1 MAFQP
6 NDIYTVSGGANLFNY
21 WNPFVIKFDS
31 SSFYTWEEDNL
42 PLYDLDERTEYLWE
56 KLGWPTSSVPGLAL
70 TVSSTID
77 KSLELSTNM
86 FTSVQDA
93 IDALPEV
100 IRFPTLIEIAASGDL
115 GEIHLDGIRCDQNG
129 SLEIVNR
136 VFGEL
141 SGTNDRFNST
151 DTYGVARSVLTND
164 SLNYDFNNTSALGL
178 SANVSSL
185 WQDNWDS
192 MWFGINYNQDKTLPN
207 YLNLGLGNKSSDTF
221 NRISA
226 SQASIS
232 VPDVKAPTSN
242 ALDDTIDYS
251 GIRNTGALLTDEDYA
266 RLGIATDD
274 KIVGSWTGNYARKV
288 KVSNCDGPIY
298 IRGIHVNSASGASVP
313 FTHIHEIGFEV
324 DSTKGLVIENCGV
337 ARASRVGLSVANS
350 KVIMR
355 RRFFAARNYDS
366 AARGTLEDVGVLAT
380 NSKLIFETDDHTN
393 GSDSV
398 FNVGHQKIGIK
409 LVGSEILNEGTADSS
424 QGDPCIL
431 GVYACEEGISAK
443 QSTVSFN
450 GLVDVYNCG
459 VGFKFNESTL
469 ESDSI
474 IANACSHA
482 GLELNN
488 SKFLY
493 NKNLIKPTAYPQLS
507 NSYHLSKSLF
517 LGNGQSIKAKSSVI
531 ESVDASSDL
540 PYKHGE
546 FASIETHGQILDG
559 GSLPAIE
566 LKNTFADI
574 IHLYSY
580 SEQQPDAASRGLH
593 ISLEHSNLNLRGSEV
608 HATIIS
614 NRGAKSG
621 SNIHVNNNSTLNIAG
636 ATHISQSDFGIFANN
651 NSVVNFR
658 PQFEKDIDTYSLSS
672 WNLSS
677 TGNHTNIE
685 VHGLKGCVAANNNSV
700 IDIKNLGDFAT
711 SYENSDEEVGL
722 LFSDAE
728 ADIIYNNATS
738 GGSFAFYPFT
748 LNDASAALDWMD
760 YKGELHPS
768 SSPSLKKFSNSVIGQ
783 CKYNYLIHD
792 LTNPDVYEFRKFSN
806 GGMCVRA
813 YGNSTVNA
821 QNVNFV
827 TGPVNADDV
836 FLDPNLNVAGGCNDL
851 RIWSFGGGSTLN
863 ASYLSVSGVYPVS
876 AGYHGPRS
884 VYFDSS
890 STDPSTVACSA
901 FIHAPYW
908 QGRQFET
915 NRQQYSMRAQ
925 LIPWA
930 EYNLQDGVESNEAVS
945 ALSGVPGFWNIL
957 TLSSVATLD
966 QFGLGVSSVSSV
978 GFPNVLRS
986 VSISSADVEH
996 YRRRS
1001 KAQWGPNEPYGFG
1014 PSSYENWGPY
1024 RLFLE
1029 IDGAALGLKYLDLS
1043 SATHAVHDDYD
1054 TIPYQTLAQGYFLS
1068 GSCSATASAVDL
1080 YFNKLYTTEYAPYT
1094 EVSGTDVFAVSG
1106 YYHPNI
1112 FIRPSAYNILLDES
1126 ASNTFANAKHC
1137 NMPHLDRP
1145 SLVNIYRSTSTGT
1158 GAGLGSTTQPGF
1170 GQGFLGVANF
1180 DIDRDI

>member
-1 MAFQP
+1 MAFQQD
-6 NDIYTVSGGANLFNY
+6 DIYTVSGGANLFDY

-70 TVSSTID
+70 TVSSSID
-77 KSLELSTNM
+77 QSYEFSANM

-93 IDALPEV
+93 IDALPEI
-100 IRFPTLIEIAASGDL
+100 IRFPTMIEIAASGDL
-115 GEIHLDGIRCDQNG
+115 GEIHLDGIRCTKNG

-141 SGTNDRFNST
+141 SGTNDKFNST
-151 DTYGVARSVLTND
+151 DGYGVARSVLTED
-164 SLNYDFNNTSALGL
+164 SLQYDFQNTSALTL
-178 SANVSSL
+178 SANLSSL
-185 WQDNWDS
+185 WADNWDS

-221 NRISA
+221 NVVSPGI
-226 SQASIS
+226 ASIS

-242 ALDDTIDYS
+242 AEDSTVDYS
-251 GIRNTGALLTDEDYA
+251 GITGDGLLVTDQTYA
-266 RLGIATDD
+266 RTGIATND
-274 KIVGSWTGNYARKV
+274 KIIGSWTGNYARKV

-298 IRGIHVNSASGASVP
+298 IRNIHVNAASGSSEP
-313 FTHIHEIGFEV
+313 FTHVHEIGFEV
-324 DSTKGLVIENCGV
+324 DSTNNLVIENCGV
-337 ARASRVGLSVANS
+337 ARASRTGLSLANS

-355 RRFFAARNYDS
+355 RRFFSARNYDT
-366 AARGTLEDVGVLAT
+366 ADRGTLEDVGVLAT
-380 NSKLIFETDDHTN
+380 NSKIIFETDDHTN

-409 LVGSEILNEGTADSS
+409 LIGSEILNEGATDTALT
-424 QGDPCIL
+424 DPCIL

-443 QSTVSFN
+443 QSTISFN

-459 VGFKFNESTL
+459 TGIKLNQSTL

-474 IANACSHA
+474 IAHGCTHE
-482 GLELNN
+482 GLDLEG
-488 SKFLY
+488 SKFVY
-493 NKNLIKPTAYPQLS
+493 NKNLIRPATYPQLPTT
-507 NSYHLSKSLF
+507 HFLTKVFF
-517 LGNGQSIKAKSSVI
+517 LGNGQSIKARSSSIV
-531 ESVDASSDL
+531 SVDASADV
-540 PYKHGE
+540 PWKHGE
-546 FASIETHGQILDG
+546 FASIEAHGLVSEAN
-559 GSLPAIE
+559 SLPSID
-566 LKNTFADI
+566 LKNSHGEI
-574 IHLYSY
+574 IHLFSY
-580 SEQQPDAASRGLH
+580 SEKQAPKNTRGLH
-593 ISLEHSNLNLRGSEV
+593 ISLENSNLDLRGSQV
-608 HATIIS
+608 HSTVIT
-614 NRGAKSG
+614 NRGTKSG
-621 SNIHVNNNSTLNIAG
+621 STIHVNNNSTLNVAG
-636 ATHISQSDFGIFANN
+636 PTHLSESDFGIVSNN

-658 PQFEKDIDTYSLSS
+658 PHFEKDIDSLALSS
-672 WNLSS
+672 WNLSA
-677 TGNHTNIE
+677 TANHTSVEI
-685 VHGLKGCVAANNNSV
+685 HSLKGCLVANNNSV

-711 SYENSDEEVGL
+711 AYENSDEEIL
-722 LFSDAE
+722 LFPDAD
-728 ADIIYNNATS
+728 AAITSQLSTS
-738 GGSFAFYPFT
+738 GASFAFLPFT
-748 LNDASAALDWMD
+748 ENDTSTALVFVDVSQ
-760 YKGELHPS
+760 KLHFS
-768 SSPSLKKFSNSVIGQ
+768 SSPSLKRHTAHTVGQ
-783 CKYNYLIHD
+783 QAYNYYLYN
-792 LTNPDVYEFRKFSN
+792 LTEPDVHDFRQYSN

-827 TGPVNADDV
+827 TGPVNADEV
-836 FLDPNLNVAGGCNDL
+836 YLDPNQNVAGGCNDL

-863 ASYLSVSGVYPVS
+863 ASYLSVSGVYPTS

-884 VYFDSS
+884 TYFDSS

-908 QGRQFET
+908 QGREFDT

-925 LIPWA
+925 LIPWS
-930 EYNLQDGVESNEAVS
+930 EYSLESGIESNEAVS

-986 VSISSADVEH
+986 VSLSSADVEH

-1001 KAQWGPNEPYGFG
+1001 KAQWGSDIAYGFG
-1014 PSSYENWGPY
+1014 PSAYENWGPY

-1043 SATHAVHDDYD
+1043 SAIHAVHDDYD

-1068 GSCSATASAVDL
+1068 GSCSSTASAVDL

-1145 SLVNIYRSTSTGT
+1145 SLVNIYRSTTTGT
-1158 GAGLGSTTQPGF
+1158 GAGLGSNTTAGY
-1170 GQGFLGVANF
+1170 GQGFQGVANF
-1180 DIDRDI
+1180 DLDRDI